1 MIHLIN
7 FYSFLKS
14 VFCAATIISVMMI
27 QLRVE
32 AQDIIHLKDGSS
44 VTCQITKITDFIL
57 YAETKEST
65 EPLTFFS
72 EDVRHLD
79 IDRKNDALIWQLQQG
94 FIDAHK
100 LSEVSEDSIKNIFY
114 FGMPYDSIFDY
125 WNAEKKYKL
134 DSLGNTILVPY
145 NPVETPF
152 SERLESLIKSLGGK
166 RSRPLRED

>member
-1 MIHLIN
+1 MIQSIN
-7 FYSFLKS
+7 FYSFFKS
-14 VFCAATIISVMMI
+14 VFYTASIICLLMT
-27 QLRVE
+27 QFRLE

-57 YAETKEST
+57 YAEIKEST

-72 EDVRHLD
+72 EDVRHLE
-79 IDRKNDALIWQLQQG
+79 INRKNDAIIWQLQQG

-100 LSEVSEDSIKNIFY
+100 LSDVSQDSIKNIYY

-125 WNAEKKYKL
+125 WKAEKKYKL
-134 DSLGNTILVPY
+134 DSLGNPVLVPY
-145 NPVETPF
+145 NPINTPF

-166 RSRPLRED
+166 RSRPSGED

>member
-1 MIHLIN
+1 MIQSIK
-7 FYSFLKS
+7 FYSFFKS
-14 VFCAATIISVMMI
+14 VFYTALIICLLMT
-27 QLRVE
+27 QFRLE
-32 AQDIIHLKDGSS
+32 AQDVIHLKDGSS

-57 YAETKEST
+57 YAEIKEST

-72 EDVRHLD
+72 EDVRHLE
-79 IDRKNDALIWQLQQG
+79 INRKNDAIIWQLQQG

-100 LSEVSEDSIKNIFY
+100 LSEVSEDSIKNIYY

-125 WNAEKKYKL
+125 WKAEKKYKL
-134 DSLGNTILVPY
+134 DSLGNPILVPY
-145 NPVETPF
+145 NPAETPF